1 MYFLFG
7 HFGIHDM
14 HYLRAFLCLKSIA
27 LLEPVY
33 AIKLRRWDLEKAR
46 KAANELR
53 RNEWHKEGHREGLR
67 QKWRKSQDKK
77 GWVWGLMKQGMLH
90 G

>member
-7 HFGIHDM
+7 HFGIHDV

-46 KAANELR
+46 KAANE
-53 RNEWHKEGHREGLR
+53 K
-67 QKWRKSQDKK
+67 KW
-77 GWVWGLMKQGMLH
+77 MTQGRPQR
-90 G
+90 GPKAEVEKIKR

>member
-7 HFGIHDM
+7 HFGIHDG
-14 HYLRAFLCLKSIA
+14 HYLHAFLCLKSVA

-46 KAANELR
+46 KAVNE
-53 RNEWHKEGHREGLR
+53 
-67 QKWRKSQDKK
+67 KK
-77 GWVWGLMKQGMLH
+77 RMTQG
-90 G
+90 GPQRGPKAEVEKIKR